1 MRITNKKT
9 IIASILTFFAII
21 SVTLNFEISKIN
33 AQEQLSD
40 NNNTIFTDRIT
51 KTSVL
56 GIPSPGH
63 EDHQI
68 VMALPPKDDNK
79 IWVGTVSW
87 ISSEPIELGFLIKHN
102 SSATDANHSN
112 VETLRLGNEKVAH
125 ASTNL
130 TGQTDSHTFGTTDFV
145 VDQLVFHST
154 NNTKFTLTFAIDAIA
169 KEIK

>member
-1 MRITNKKT
+1 M
-9 IIASILTFFAII
+9 S
-21 SVTLNFEISKIN
+21 FEIPKIN
-33 AQEQLSD
+33 AQQQSLD
-40 NNNTIFTDRIT
+40 NNTIFTDRIT
-51 KTSVL
+51 KTSVP

-79 IWVGTVSW
+79 IWVGSVSW
-87 ISSEPIELGFLIKHN
+87 ISSEPIEVGFLIKHN
-102 SSATDANHSN
+102 ISATDVNHSN
-112 VETLRLGNEKVAH
+112 VETLLLGNENVEH

-130 TGQTDSHTFGTTDFV
+130 TGKTDSNTFGITNFV

-154 NNTKFTLTFAIDAIA
+154 NNTKFTVTYAIDAIA

>member
-1 MRITNKKT
+1 MRTTNKKSL
-9 IIASILTFFAII
+9 IASILIFFIII
-21 SVTLNFEISKIN
+21 SVISSFEIPKIN
-33 AQEQLSD
+33 AQQLSD
-40 NNNTIFTDRIT
+40 TTITDRIT
-51 KTSVL
+51 KTSVI

-79 IWVGTVSW
+79 IWVGSVSW
-87 ISSEPIELGFLIKHN
+87 ISSEPIEVGFLIKHN
-102 SSATDANHSN
+102 NSATDASHSN
-112 VETLRLGNEKVAH
+112 VETLRLGNEKVEH

-154 NNTKFTLTFAIDAIA
+154 NNTKFTVTYAIDAIA

>member
-1 MRITNKKT
+1 LRLTKEIT
-9 IIASILTFFAII
+9 IIASILTSFVII
-21 SVTLNFEISKIN
+21 SVTLNFEIPKIN
-33 AQEQLSD
+33 AQQQLLD
-40 NNNTIFTDRIT
+40 NNTIFTDRIT

-79 IWVGTVSW
+79 IWVGSVSW
-87 ISSEPIELGFLIKHN
+87 ISSEPIEVGFLIKHN
-102 SSATDANHSN
+102 NSATDASHSN
-112 VETLRLGNEKVAH
+112 VETLHLGNENVEH

-130 TGQTDSHTFGTTDFV
+130 TGKTDSHTFGTTNFV
-145 VDQLVFHST
+145 VDQLVFHSI
-154 NNTKFTLTFAIDAIA
+154 NNTKFTITYAIDAIA

>member
-1 MRITNKKT
+1 MRLTKKRT
-9 IIASILTFFAII
+9 IIVSILTFFIII
-21 SVTLNFEISKIN
+21 SVTLSFEIPKIN
-33 AQEQLSD
+33 AQQQLSD
-40 NNNTIFTDRIT
+40 NDTIFTDRIT

-79 IWVGTVSW
+79 IWVGSVSW
-87 ISSEPIELGFLIKHN
+87 ISSEPIEVGFLIKHN
-102 SSATDANHSN
+102 RSATDANHSN
-112 VETLRLGNEKVAH
+112 VETLFLGNENVEH

-130 TGQTDSHTFGTTDFV
+130 TGKTVSNTFGTTDFV

-154 NNTKFTLTFAIDAIA
+154 NNTKFTVTYAIDAIA

>member
-1 MRITNKKT
+1 MNITKKRT
-9 IIASILTFFAII
+9 IFASILTFFVII
-21 SVTLNFEISKIN
+21 SVTFSFEIPKIN
-33 AQEQLSD
+33 AQQQLSD
-40 NNNTIFTDRIT
+40 NNTTFTDRIT

-79 IWVGTVSW
+79 IWVGSVSW
-87 ISSEPIELGFLIKHN
+87 ISSEPIEVGFLIKHN

-112 VETLRLGNEKVAH
+112 VETLSLGNENVEH

-130 TGQTDSHTFGTTDFV
+130 TGKTVSNTFGTTDFV
-145 VDQLVFHST
+145 GDQLVFHST
-154 NNTKFTLTFAIDAIA
+154 NNIKFTVTYAIDAIA